1 MKTLLLVALLCASTA
16 LAGTLYVFTPEGT
29 YTISPQNTFTGGY
42 QYSLPRV
49 IITDP
54 CGNQTSRHAIQLRL
68 VVCRRVGR
76 SAESAESHS

>member
-16 LAGTLYVFTPEGT
+16 LAGTQYVFTPEGT
-29 YTISPQNTFTGGY
+29 YTISPQSIFSGGY

-54 CGNQTSRHAIQLRL
+54 CGNHHHGTRYSY
-68 VVCRRVGR
+68 GW
-76 SAESAESHS
+76 SFSD